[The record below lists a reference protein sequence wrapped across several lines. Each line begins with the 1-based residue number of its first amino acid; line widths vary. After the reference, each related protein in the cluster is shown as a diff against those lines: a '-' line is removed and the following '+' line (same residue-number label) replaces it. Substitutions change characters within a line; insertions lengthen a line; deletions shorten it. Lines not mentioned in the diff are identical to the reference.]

1 MALFSQKSNSYIGI
15 DIGSASIKLLEV
27 EDKSGG
33 AVLKNYGFA
42 EKAVNYETT
51 RTAEM
56 IQKSADLI
64 KRIYK
69 EAGFTAKNVVA
80 ALHNFDVFSSVI
92 NLPEVKTRELE
103 NIIRVEARK
112 FVPIPLEDVVLDW
125 KIIEKHRKTDTKNSK
140 KETGKKNDRDTFL
153 IDSRDIGIDVLL
165 TAAPRNLVKK
175 YVEIFHN
182 AELNLLS
189 LETESFSF
197 IRALLDK
204 NDASSVMFLDIGS
217 VASDILIVEGQVPV
231 VIRSIDVGGNAI
243 TAAIGK
249 TMNISDERA
258 EQFKRD
264 VGIMSASSRA
274 TDDAPIAQ
282 VIETAF
288 GPVINEITYSLDLY
302 RSRGQSVERIV
313 LSGGSANLSGLS
325 EFLKSNFRLPVY
337 IGDPWHKISYN
348 PQLKSNLEQIGPMF
362 TVAIGLALKEIVG

>member
-27 EDKSGG
+27 EDKSGT

-42 EKAVNYETT
+42 EKAVNYENT

-56 IQKSADLI
+56 IQQSADLI

-92 NLPEVKTRELE
+92 NLPEVKTQELE

-125 KIIEKHRKTDTKNSK
+125 KIIEKHSKTDTKNSK
-140 KETGKKNDRDTFL
+140 KEARQKNDRDTFL
-153 IDSRDIGIDVLL
+153 IDSRELGVDVLL

-175 YVEIFHN
+175 YVEIFHS

-189 LETESFSF
+189 LETESFAF

-217 VASDILIVEGQVPV
+217 VASDILIIEAQVPV

-243 TAAIGK
+243 TAAISK

-264 VGIMSASSRA
+264 VGIVNSVARL
-274 TDDAPIAQ
+274 DDAPIAQ

-313 LSGGSANLSGLS
+313 LSGGSAHLAGLS
-325 EFLKSNFRLPVY
+325 EFLKSSFRLPVY
-337 IGDPWHKISYN
+337 LGDPWHKIFYN
-348 PQLKSNLEQIGPMF
+348 QGLRNNLEQIGPMF
-362 TVAIGLALKEIVG
+362 TVAIGLALKEITG